1 MPEALRNST
10 TGHHDADLMESL
22 WKKLPEVPAILS
34 AAKTDIKNPN
44 DCHSQL
50 LPSSRSTRRAR
61 FERRRPMTDSRGWR
75 LAVVA
80 AEPKE
85 SPSAVSRTPAGVRS
99 ILAGIEVLVDVKR
112 SSQA

>member
-1 MPEALRNST
+1 
-10 TGHHDADLMESL
+10 
-22 WKKLPEVPAILS
+22 
-34 AAKTDIKNPN
+34 
-44 DCHSQL
+44 
-50 LPSSRSTRRAR
+50 
-61 FERRRPMTDSRGWR
+61 MTDSRGWR